1 MRVLGVD
8 PGSRVCGYGV
18 LEIESKDGKIIH
30 IESGSITPSA
40 SSPLS
45 KRLKVIY
52 DGLVEVINKCSPDIV
67 SVEDVFFAKNPKSTL
82 KLGEARGVAIL
93 AAVQSGLEVHEYAPT
108 EVKLALTG
116 HGRANKEQVRRMIN
130 SMLGIPEIERVDTS
144 DAIAVALC
152 HIHFSRIRDTLGKD
166 FARPRRRRR
175 RFRLD
180 DIPS

>member
-18 LEIESKDGKIIH
+18 LESQDGKLIH
-30 IESGSITPSA
+30 IESGSIAPPA
-40 SSPLS
+40 SSPLPQ
-45 KRLKVIY
+45 RLKAIY
-52 DGLVEVINKCSPDIV
+52 DGLVEVIDKCSPDV
-67 SVEDVFFAKNPKSTL
+67 MSVEDVFFAKNPKSTL

-116 HGRANKEQVRRMIN
+116 HGRANKAEVQRMIT
-130 SMLGIPEIERVDTS
+130 SMLGIPETKRKDTS
-144 DAIAVALC
+144 DAIAIALC
-152 HIHFSRIRDTLGKD
+152 HIHFSRIKDILGKD
-166 FARPRRRRR
+166 FVRPRRRRR